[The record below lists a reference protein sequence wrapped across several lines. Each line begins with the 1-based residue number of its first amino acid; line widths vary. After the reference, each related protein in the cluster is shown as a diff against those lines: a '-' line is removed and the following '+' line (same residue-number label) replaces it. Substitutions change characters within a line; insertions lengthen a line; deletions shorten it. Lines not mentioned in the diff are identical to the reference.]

1 MEFKFE
7 DVCGLTH
14 KPWVMGAASS
24 PGNYKRTVK
33 RIDDGHRLC
42 NELVTCF
49 QERAKIEKHYA
60 LQLSDWAKRWRV
72 VVEKGPQYGTL
83 EKAWHAFMQAADR
96 LSELHME
103 LREQLAGEDSEKV
116 RSWQKEAFHKQMMG
130 GFRETKDADDGFR
143 KAQKP
148 WVRKLKEVE
157 STKKSYHQAR
167 KEEWT
172 AANREAHAKA
182 DPTKSQEE
190 VRKYTTRVE
199 RCNQDTEKV
208 KERYSKALEE
218 LNRCNPRYMEDMEQ
232 VFDLTQ
238 EAERKRLCFFKDVL
252 LDIHT
257 HLDLSSKDSFKA
269 LYQDLGQTIR
279 AANETEDLRW
289 WRNTHG
295 PGMSMNWPQFEEWS
309 PEASRSISKRMHSG
323 NSEEN
328 VVTLTNIVSS
338 AGDNDTVDMML
349 EFMVK
354 DYSSDWSDDES
365 PKKVAVNGVGEEEEE
380 QVEGVRVKALYD
392 YTGQEADELSFK
404 AGEELLKLGEEDEQ
418 GWCKGQL
425 SNGQIGLYPANYV
438 HVIAS

>member
-1 MEFKFE
+1 M
-7 DVCGLTH
+7 
-14 KPWVMGAASS
+14 SS
-24 PGNYKRTVK
+24 NGDLSELGSSESFWEPGNYKRTVK

-338 AGDNDTVDMML
+338 AGDNVPPSPITLDTSR
-349 EFMVK
+349 VK

>member
-1 MEFKFE
+1 M
-7 DVCGLTH
+7 
-14 KPWVMGAASS
+14 SS
-24 PGNYKRTVK
+24 NG
-33 RIDDGHRLC
+33 DLS
-42 NELVTCF
+42 ELGSS
-49 QERAKIEKHYA
+49 ERV
-60 LQLSDWAKRWRV
+60 LSHV
-72 VVEKGPQYGTL
+72 YLGPQYGTL

-103 LREQLAGEDSEKV
+103 LRERLAGEDSEKV

-190 VRKYTTRVE
+190 VRKYTTR
-199 RCNQDTEKV
+199 V

-295 PGMSMNWPQFEEWS
+295 PGMSMNWPQFE
-309 PEASRSISKRMHSG
+309 ASRSISKKMHSG

-338 AGDNDTVDMML
+338 AGGEVPPSPITLDT
-349 EFMVK
+349 
-354 DYSSDWSDDES
+354 S
-365 PKKVAVNGVGEEEEE
+365 
-380 QVEGVRVKALYD
+380 R
-392 YTGQEADELSFK
+392 
-404 AGEELLKLGEEDEQ
+404 
-418 GWCKGQL
+418 
-425 SNGQIGLYPANYV
+425 
-438 HVIAS
+438 

>member
-1 MEFKFE
+1 M
-7 DVCGLTH
+7 
-14 KPWVMGAASS
+14 SS
-24 PGNYKRTVK
+24 NGDLSELGSSESFWEPGNYKRTVK

-72 VVEKGPQYGTL
+72 VVEKV
-83 EKAWHAFMQAADR
+83 
-96 LSELHME
+96 S
-103 LREQLAGEDSEKV
+103 
-116 RSWQKEAFHKQMMG
+116 
-130 GFRETKDADDGFR
+130 
-143 KAQKP
+143 
-148 WVRKLKEVE
+148 VE
-157 STKKSYHQAR
+157 STKKSYHQAK

-338 AGDNDTVDMML
+338 AGDNVPPSPITLDTSR
-349 EFMVK
+349 VK